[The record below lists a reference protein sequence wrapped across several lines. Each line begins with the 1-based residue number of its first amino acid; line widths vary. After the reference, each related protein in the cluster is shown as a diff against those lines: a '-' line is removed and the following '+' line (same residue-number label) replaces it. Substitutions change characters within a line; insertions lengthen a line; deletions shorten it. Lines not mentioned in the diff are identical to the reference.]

1 MASYILRNINRLQFL
16 QEVRNPIAETNED
29 DDADI
34 HFKIANEGLDGD
46 KEENN
51 EVFKPKVKSN
61 SSKICESSKSD
72 CEDTEVVEPTVKRK
86 PRKGL
91 DTVSMEN

>member
-1 MASYILRNINRLQFL
+1 MASYILRNINRN
-16 QEVRNPIAETNED
+16 NPIAETNED

-51 EVFKPKVKSN
+51 EVVKPKVKSN

-72 CEDTEVVEPTVKRK
+72 CEDTEVVESTVKRK